1 MVFHAPT
8 LPLGIFI
15 PYTSPLKG
23 GVLGMYVPVGTFSWN
38 ANKGDSS
45 PPNMTTAV
53 GYLERGDT
61 LPGGAFLRVCDGVRE
76 SNETQTQPSA
86 HAPPERETRP
96 LA

>member
-1 MVFHAPT
+1 MVFRAPT

-23 GVLGMYVPVGTFSWN
+23 GVLGMYVPGGTFSWN

-45 PPNMTTAV
+45 PSNTPSAV

-61 LPGGAFLRVCDGVRE
+61 LPRGAFLRVRE
-76 SNETQTQPSA
+76 GGA
-86 HAPPERETRP
+86 
-96 LA
+96 